1 MVRRER
7 YRRPFDKILVALA
20 LAIPLED
27 GRGVP
32 VFFILKFRTMAG
44 ERTGAVRAT
53 WRDSRTGA
61 VRRGLRRLPL
71 RAVGVLRG
79 EMSLVGPRPE
89 RPQMAA
95 RIEAR
100 RPAFARRL
108 KVRPG
113 IAGLAQASGAWRGCR
128 GTGG

>member
-1 MVRRER
+1 MARRER

-53 WRDSRTGA
+53 WRDSRTS
-61 VRRGLRRLPL
+61 
-71 RAVGVLRG
+71 AVGRG
-79 EMSLVGPRPE
+79 CDACLSTSLLGRW
-89 RPQMAA
+89 AC
-95 RIEAR
+95 
-100 RPAFARRL
+100 
-108 KVRPG
+108 
-113 IAGLAQASGAWRGCR
+113 SGAR
-128 GTGG
+128 